1 GLALLEKVSVSPVGL
16 ARRAVSGVLAHRP
29 ETGPKHLRVDPPGVR
44 KFAGRGLSVERTD
57 GNAGVGFGG
66 RRRVPRPLLASR
78 IDRRARPFPLHASIV
93 AYPPRTESPV
103 APLYNLV
110 RDSAFPG
117 ATLHVRLPRPA
128 PVDGDESAV
137 RTGHV
142 ETRKRPEGRH
152 RLEERRDRL
161 RLRLAPARE
170 ARRLSPPDPGDP
182 AGDASRAARAQ
193 FRIRREPD
201 PPDLGRRARHARR
214 ALEKGRSARAP
225 SSVRSLRVA
234 KRGLPVRPG
243 FTRREDPSDPV
254 EVEAAGRRLSGRQED
269 RRCAPAPKTPESPR
283 VPRGRLRRRR
293 ARAPLLGGPRTRR
306 NAARAEGGPAP
317 PGRPSRLRGP
327 PPPPARA
334 HRVFPASA
342 RRFGRAPPGS
352 RQAEVP
358 RAFGSRADRGPRSVP
373 DDRSSHCGQQPRRRQ
388 TKI

>member
-1 GLALLEKVSVSPVGL
+1 RDRNAVERQAFRQETHVLDRRDSDPGSSDLAAGERIVGVVTHLGRQVERHRKTGLALLEKVSVSPVGL

-29 ETGPKHLRVDPPGVR
+29 EAGPKHLRVDPPGVR

-152 RLEERRDRL
+152 RL
-161 RLRLAPARE
+161 
-170 ARRLSPPDPGDP
+170 
-182 AGDASRAARAQ
+182 
-193 FRIRREPD
+193 
-201 PPDLGRRARHARR
+201 
-214 ALEKGRSARAP
+214 
-225 SSVRSLRVA
+225 
-234 KRGLPVRPG
+234 
-243 FTRREDPSDPV
+243 
-254 EVEAAGRRLSGRQED
+254 
-269 RRCAPAPKTPESPR
+269 
-283 VPRGRLRRRR
+283 
-293 ARAPLLGGPRTRR
+293 
-306 NAARAEGGPAP
+306 
-317 PGRPSRLRGP
+317 
-327 PPPPARA
+327 
-334 HRVFPASA
+334 
-342 RRFGRAPPGS
+342 
-352 RQAEVP
+352 
-358 RAFGSRADRGPRSVP
+358 
-373 DDRSSHCGQQPRRRQ
+373 
-388 TKI
+388 